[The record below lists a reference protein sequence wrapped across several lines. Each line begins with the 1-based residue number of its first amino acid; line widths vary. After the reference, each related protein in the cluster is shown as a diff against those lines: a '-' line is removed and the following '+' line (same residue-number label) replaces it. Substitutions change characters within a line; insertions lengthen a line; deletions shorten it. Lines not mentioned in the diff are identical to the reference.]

1 MTKDVEL
8 WAAGAGTLRRRNGE
22 RTRDGRTRR
31 RKSVSKPRSGRDRQQ
46 PNEQKCRSG
55 AVAASSAFRH
65 RHVDTPRRCPSLGLL
80 RAYCAWKTA
89 VDRTKLLWSSLYQT
103 FTLTTILNS
112 SPIVIQM
119 RKEGKWHIVLKLNG
133 NWDNVKDTSTS
144 NASKQ

>member
-1 MTKDVEL
+1 MGGRSRHSSTK
-8 WAAGAGTLRRRNGE
+8 E
-22 RTRDGRTRR
+22 RGKNARRTRR
-31 RKSVSKPRSGRDRQQ
+31 RKSVSKPRSGRDRQTPSFLSSSNSNQ
-46 PNEQKCRSG
+46 TNKNVE

-89 VDRTKLLWSSLYQT
+89 VDRTMLLWSSLYQT